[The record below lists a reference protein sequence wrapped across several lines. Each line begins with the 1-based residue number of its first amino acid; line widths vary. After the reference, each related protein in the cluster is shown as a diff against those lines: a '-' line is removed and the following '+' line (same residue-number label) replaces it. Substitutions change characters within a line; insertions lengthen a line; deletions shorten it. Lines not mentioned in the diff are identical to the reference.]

1 MRFSLLY
8 SIDRNDDTTIHGEQ
22 MYMRIADTVDKCD
35 ATAFFVLHSMYPGT
49 IYIRARST
57 LKNAILN
64 VTIVSMYSVSS
75 VTR

>member
-8 SIDRNDDTTIHGEQ
+8 SIDRNDDTTIQGEQ
-22 MYMRIADTVDKCD
+22 IYMSIADTVDKCD
-35 ATAFFVLHSMYPGT
+35 ATAFFVLQRMYPGT

-64 VTIVSMYSVSS
+64 VTIVSVYAFLVL
-75 VTR
+75 